1 MSGRGL
7 RVIELFVLLLPFG
20 ASSAGQCP
28 VFQVSPPILMTAA
41 SQALNDYPDGT
52 SLTFECQAGYFR
64 SGGSPK
70 ITCSNSVW
78 SPLTLM
84 CDKKNCGSPG
94 EILNGGFDLSE
105 GTLFGA
111 KATGHCDEGYQIVGR
126 KVRLCLA
133 DGWSG
138 EVPRC
143 EVVKCE
149 EPPSIPDGTQS
160 PQQPIF
166 EYGAVVKYT
175 CNRGFDMV
183 GNENGE
189 SVCSADG
196 TFKPAPPE
204 CKVIECPNPT
214 LEFGYKVTGRVSP
227 YRKNHQITFKCND
240 GYTMNGSSTVT
251 CGENGWSPAIPTCF
265 TAPIVPTT
273 ISTTSKASTTTK
285 SPVTGGTNETPHNGS
300 PDGNVSGGVI
310 AAAVITPLVLI
321 GIGIGAVVLHNMK
334 KKEGSY
340 YTMEKTQEAL

>member
-1 MSGRGL
+1 MSSMNYCSHGL
-7 RVIELFVLLLPFG
+7 GTISWFLIMAFLVVN
-20 ASSAGQCP
+20 AAGQCP

-70 ITCSNSVW
+70 IRCSNSVW

-149 EPPSIPDGTQS
+149 EPPSISNGTHS

-166 EYGAVVKYT
+166 HYGMKVRYT

-183 GNENGE
+183 GNDKGE

-196 TFKPAPPE
+196 TFKPAPPQ

-265 TAPIVPTT
+265 KAEVVNNGQQEVKPAQPECNTGTET
-273 ISTTSKASTTTK
+273 EDISTAIIHKK
-285 SPVTGGTNETPHNGS
+285 QYQ
-300 PDGNVSGGVI
+300 
-310 AAAVITPLVLI
+310 VLI
-321 GIGIGAVVLHNMK
+321 LEERKLKLEIEKLEIEK
-334 KKEGSY
+334 KKLLLEIQS
-340 YTMEKTQEAL
+340 MQQQ